1 MRVDWVGEGGGA
13 AVMMVGTCVEIPPVG
28 WASSVW
34 AVLHAARRLPAAN
47 VVQNLRN
54 WRRVSSSLRMVF
66 PVRKRFYPEYVE
78 TAQPCIVNKFLRALS
93 DLRGKVL
100 FI

>member
-1 MRVDWVGEGGGA
+1 MRTEWVGEGGGA
-13 AVMMVGTCVEIPPVG
+13 VVMMVGTPVG
-28 WASSVW
+28 RASSVR

-47 VVQNLRN
+47 AVQNLRN

-78 TAQPCIVNKFLRALS
+78 TAQSFIVNRSYAVQ
-93 DLRGKVL
+93 GK
-100 FI
+100 IGCHAMSHI